1 MTTHLNP
8 QWIVGFVDG
17 EGCFSIEVTNTGQ
30 IQVSIVVVQGEVDI
44 QILHAFK
51 DYFGCGSV
59 TVNREDANGI
69 RYQWRVK
76 SVSAFVE
83 KIVSFFDQHKLKT
96 KRRIEYQ
103 RVRAVALMLQ
113 ANDHTDPVKKAK
125 MLRMAELYR
134 IGGRSTRKLNA
145 LSQDE
150 LQQRISDLSSLDKEF
165 GIVDTE

>member
-1 MTTHLNP
+1 MTTHLDP

-17 EGCFSIEVTNTGQ
+17 EGCFSIEVTKQTQ
-30 IQVSIVVVQGEVDI
+30 IQVSIVVVQSEVDI

-51 DYFGCGSV
+51 SYFKCGSV
-59 TVNREDANGI
+59 TVNQNDEHCT

-76 SVSAFVE
+76 SVSTFVNT
-83 KIVSFFDQHKLKT
+83 IVPFFDEHKLKT

-103 RVRAVALMLQ
+103 RVRAVALMVH
-113 ANDHTDPVKKAK
+113 AGAHSDPEKKAK

-134 IGGRSTRKLNA
+134 IGGRSTRKLKE
-145 LSQDE
+145 LSKEQK
-150 LQQRISDLSSLDKEF
+150 QQRISDLALLDKEF